1 MTTKLIKIDNE
12 YDNLNNINN
21 ENLLNMKTIIMYL
34 KRTQMQIKIIRL

>member
-21 ENLLNMKTIIMYL
+21 ENLLKMKTITMYL

>member
-12 YDNLNNINN
+12 YDNLNKINN
-21 ENLLNMKTIIMYL
+21 ENLLKMKTITMYL

>member
-12 YDNLNNINN
+12 YDSLNNINN
-21 ENLLNMKTIIMYL
+21 ENLLKMKTITMYL